1 MIETELFQWANILM
15 AAEEEA
21 VQRMTVNRQKI
32 NSILIQ
38 LYR

>member
-1 MIETELFQWANILM
+1 M

-38 LYR
+38 LYRRNISISQNI